1 MLLTQYVLYLELQ
14 FLNMLRATTTETCR
28 IVNREFLSAFEHL
41 LYDMMRFTI
50 NIGVASKRLADEK

>member
-1 MLLTQYVLYLELQ
+1 
-14 FLNMLRATTTETCR
+14 MLRATTTETCR